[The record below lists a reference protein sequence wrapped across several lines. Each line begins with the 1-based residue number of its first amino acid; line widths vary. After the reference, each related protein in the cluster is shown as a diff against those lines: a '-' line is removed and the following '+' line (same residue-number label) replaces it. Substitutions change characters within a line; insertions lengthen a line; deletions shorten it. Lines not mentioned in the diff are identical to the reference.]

1 MKSNEKYFTKE
12 KYSHYWFVELCKEC
26 KEHYGEETFEEA
38 EKLLELEDHYRAR
51 EENGFVEDNDIE
63 RLIDDIKIPKVWYFC
78 STSINFNQLF
88 RRKNS
93 PKVQINRR
101 KMQPAKHYC
110 NKKLSLWSI
119 REKLRRKSKKLLD
132 SLKLAMM

>member
-63 RLIDDIKIPKVWYFC
+63 RLIDDIKIPKV
-78 STSINFNQLF
+78 
-88 RRKNS
+88 
-93 PKVQINRR
+93 
-101 KMQPAKHYC
+101 
-110 NKKLSLWSI
+110 
-119 REKLRRKSKKLLD
+119 
-132 SLKLAMM
+132 